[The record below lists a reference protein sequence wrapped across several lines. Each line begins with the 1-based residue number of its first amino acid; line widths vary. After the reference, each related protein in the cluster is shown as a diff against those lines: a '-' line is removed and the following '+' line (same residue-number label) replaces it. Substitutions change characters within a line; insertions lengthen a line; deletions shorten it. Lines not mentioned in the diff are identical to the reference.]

1 MSDTTITVRVPQA
14 IKDRLE
20 AIGSTYRR
28 SKSFLALEAIQRYV
42 ENEEE
47 YIEGIKDARADVK
60 AGRTFTN
67 DEVFASIDAVIAR
80 KAATV

>member
-42 ENEEE
+42 ESEEE
-47 YIEGIKDARADVK
+47 YIEGIKEARAEIK
-60 AGRTFTN
+60 AGLTFTN
-67 DEVFASIDAVIAR
+67 DEVFASIDTIIAR
-80 KAATV
+80 KAASL